1 MILDFGFYFGRM
13 SIAKY
18 IMVTI
23 GILCLLIGAAWLLRD
38 VLLPGGSLPWVIGA
52 MSLSAVSGM
61 AAYTIVYN
69 GLETKI
75 TMFTA
80 YITGSML
87 LKMMVGIMGVTL
99 VALKFKEYAT
109 PFVLSYFFCYFIF
122 TSLEVYWLM
131 RKLRPI
137 SKNGTRE
144 TQDEKPN
151 T

>member
-1 MILDFGFYFGRM
+1 M
-13 SIAKY
+13 SISKF
-18 IMVTI
+18 IMVSI
-23 GILCLLIGAAWLLRD
+23 GILALLLAAAYLLRD
-38 VLLPGGSLPWVIGA
+38 ALLPPGSLPWVVGA

-61 AAYTIVYN
+61 VAYAIVYN

-87 LKMMVGIMGVTL
+87 LKMMIGIMGVTL
-99 VALKFKEYAT
+99 VALKFKEFAT

-137 SKNGTRE
+137 SKNRVRE
-144 TQDEKPN
+144 TQDEEQN